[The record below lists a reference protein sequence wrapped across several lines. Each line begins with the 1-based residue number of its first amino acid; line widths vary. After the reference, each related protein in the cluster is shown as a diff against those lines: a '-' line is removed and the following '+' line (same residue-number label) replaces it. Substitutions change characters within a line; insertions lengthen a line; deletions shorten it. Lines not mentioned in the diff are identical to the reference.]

1 MAIVYLGL
9 GTNMGNRRGNLVKAA
24 ALLAERVGDILALSG
39 FMETEPW
46 GFESENLFLNAA
58 IKMETPL
65 TPDELLSATQAIE
78 REMGREK
85 KSDGTYHDR
94 VIDIDILLY
103 DNRVIEQPGLIV
115 PHPLMQERLF
125 VMAPLAEIAPFERHP
140 LLGQAFMELADS
152 LRDQNQ

>member
-9 GTNMGNRRGNLVKAA
+9 GTNIGNRRGNLVKAA

-103 DNRVIEQPGLIV
+103 DNRVIEQLGLIV

-140 LLGQAFMELADS
+140 LLGRTFMELADS
-152 LRDQNQ
+152 LRD

>member
-9 GTNMGNRRGNLVKAA
+9 GTNIGNRRGNLVKAA

-46 GFESENLFLNAA
+46 GFDSENLFLNAA

-103 DNRVIEQPGLIV
+103 DNRVIEQLGLIV

-140 LLGQAFMELADS
+140 LLGQTFIELADS
-152 LRDQNQ
+152 LRD

>member
-9 GTNMGNRRGNLVKAA
+9 GTNIGNRRGNLVKAA

-103 DNRVIEQPGLIV
+103 DNQVIEQPGLIV

-140 LLGQAFMELADS
+140 LLGRTFMELADS
-152 LRDQNQ
+152 LRDLN

>member
-9 GTNMGNRRGNLVKAA
+9 GTNIGNRRGNLVKAA

-46 GFESENLFLNAA
+46 GFDSENLFLNAA

-103 DNRVIEQPGLIV
+103 DNRVIEHPGLIV

-140 LLGQAFMELADS
+140 LLGQTFMELADS
-152 LRDQNQ
+152 LRD

>member
-9 GTNMGNRRGNLVKAA
+9 GTNIGNRRGNLVKAA

-85 KSDGTYHDR
+85 KSDGSYHDR

-140 LLGQAFMELADS
+140 LLGQTFMELADS
-152 LRDQNQ
+152 LQD

>member
-9 GTNMGNRRGNLVKAA
+9 GTNIGNRRGNLVKAA

-46 GFESENLFLNAA
+46 GFDSENLFLNAA

-65 TPDELLSATQAIE
+65 TPDDLLSATQAIE
-78 REMGREK
+78 REMGRDK

-103 DNRVIEQPGLIV
+103 DNQVIEQPGLIV

-140 LLGQAFMELADS
+140 LLGQTFMELADS
-152 LRDQNQ
+152 LRD